1 MADNERTY
9 RIIFEADS
17 LDDARQKAAAL
28 DSQIDAISGSYRQAA
43 AGQDVAVSRMDR
55 NLEGHYEKIALQTR
69 LLRIQTDQTK
79 GELDKQIA
87 LIEERYAFEIAQAKG
102 NARIIKELEA
112 QKTLQ
117 IELANQRLQ
126 AKSSGAT
133 APIGRLSGAVA
144 GFAALTAAAFAVQ
157 PVVNFGKA
165 AISTAAN
172 FEAVKV
178 RLDNMYGSVEAG
190 NRAFDNFNR
199 VAATTPF
206 ALNEVVA
213 AGATLKAFGID
224 AEQRIKIVADLA
236 AFMGR
241 SVEDAASALGRAFA
255 GGAGAADIFRE
266 TGILNLIKS
275 KQGIDD
281 LTKLTLP
288 QFRDAMFKT
297 FSDPSSGIAGATDK
311 LSKTIT
317 GLESN
322 LGDAFDRMLANVG
335 NRFAPGY
342 KSTLAGLI
350 SITDS
355 LGNAFAST
363 VDRAKQFETLRI
375 DTGATVSQLQGLTK
389 TIADLGDPAR
399 LSAAEQEKLNA
410 TYQEIARIVP
420 GAVTQ
425 VDAYGNALSVN
436 LNVVNAFI
444 RSQQQ
449 LVNSTQNL
457 TLADLRGDLKD
468 AADRFLELQGRIDA
482 AQGRID
488 ALSVANVEAQRQ
500 KLLEFSKLAAQGVD
514 IDVLPSTARSAER
527 ISEDLN
533 KLRPELIETQK
544 ELERLGGAFIRAY
557 SDGDKIDVEKI
568 RLGMQLTKSEFEAVR
583 PAIDAYIRSL
593 DNATGFSKA
602 FNLDKLRRELG
613 LTAVEFNELV
623 NVIESRKE
631 ALKVGGVESPE
642 LNLRGF
648 SESVQAAAAQ
658 YDQFIQSLQSG
669 AFSLPPVT
677 VPEIEIPP
685 VNVPEI
691 EIPTPKVPEIPPIAA
706 PEVEVPA
713 VKIPEV
719 VFPPINAPELPP
731 INAPEVNVPPV
742 TVPPVEIPPIEVPEL
757 PAIPAP
763 KIETPKVPEV
773 VFPPIAPPQLPPI
786 AAPSVDM
793 SSIQQQFNLT
803 EQGVNALSIALAAYQ
818 AQLNSG
824 AIEQVDANT
833 KKQLEALELQRRTL
847 ELQTNIALNEYEKQK
862 AIVAERYA
870 SEIRQAGGNV
880 EVIKQLEAIK
890 ALEIEKINQ
899 QILSDAVKRDAE
911 IAAQGI
917 DAFKRFKAEIDK
929 ETQASLLK
937 FEQIEIPPP
946 PPPDPAVLREFDLIQ
961 ARIEKVGDVFKNSIL
976 KQWREGQG
984 VMTAFGEVAKGVLEE
999 IAATII
1005 KNAAIYAI
1013 ANILTG
1019 GSAGALTGGL
1029 NAGQFIF
1036 GNAFGGGSRLTTGGG
1051 NLNLA
1056 PAGGTV
1062 SLPSSGIAAP
1072 NITNNTTV
1080 EIKALDSSDVE
1091 SWLRFRGGAK
1101 MIKQTL
1107 PEVI

>member
-172 FEAVKV
+172 FEALKV

-436 LNVVNAFI
+436 LNVVNAYI
-444 RSQQQ
+444 DAQQRLISTSQRVTLNELRSDLQ
-449 LVNSTQNL
+449 ST
-457 TLADLRGDLKD
+457 
-468 AADRFLELQGRIDA
+468 ADRVIELGTNIERTQGRIE
-482 AQGRID
+482 
-488 ALSVANVEAQRQ
+488 ALSLAKIEGQRQ
-500 KLLEFSKLAAQGVD
+500 RAEQLA
-514 IDVLPSTARSAER
+514 
-527 ISEDLN
+527 
-533 KLRPELIETQK
+533 
-544 ELERLGGAFIRAY
+544 
-557 SDGDKIDVEKI
+557 
-568 RLGMQLTKSEFEAVR
+568 SEF
-583 PAIDAYIRSL
+583 
-593 DNATGFSKA
+593 
-602 FNLDKLRRELG
+602 
-613 LTAVEFNELV
+613 
-623 NVIESRKE
+623 
-631 ALKVGGVESPE
+631 
-642 LNLRGF
+642 
-648 SESVQAAAAQ
+648 
-658 YDQFIQSLQSG
+658 
-669 AFSLPPVT
+669 
-677 VPEIEIPP
+677 
-685 VNVPEI
+685 
-691 EIPTPKVPEIPPIAA
+691 
-706 PEVEVPA
+706 
-713 VKIPEV
+713 
-719 VFPPINAPELPP
+719 
-731 INAPEVNVPPV
+731 
-742 TVPPVEIPPIEVPEL
+742 
-757 PAIPAP
+757 
-763 KIETPKVPEV
+763 
-773 VFPPIAPPQLPPI
+773 
-786 AAPSVDM
+786 
-793 SSIQQQFNLT
+793 
-803 EQGVNALSIALAAYQ
+803 
-818 AQLNSG
+818 
-824 AIEQVDANT
+824 
-833 KKQLEALELQRRTL
+833 
-847 ELQTNIALNEYEKQK
+847 
-862 AIVAERYA
+862 
-870 SEIRQAGGNV
+870 
-880 EVIKQLEAIK
+880 
-890 ALEIEKINQ
+890 
-899 QILSDAVKRDAE
+899 
-911 IAAQGI
+911 GI
-917 DAFKRFKAEIDK
+917 DILP
-929 ETQASLLK
+929 T
-937 FEQIEIPPP
+937 
-946 PPPDPAVLREFDLIQ
+946 DPA
-961 ARIEKVGDVFKNSIL
+961 
-976 KQWREGQG
+976 
-984 VMTAFGEVAKGVLEE
+984 
-999 IAATII
+999 
-1005 KNAAIYAI
+1005 AI
-1013 ANILTG
+1013 NR
-1019 GSAGALTGGL
+1019 
-1029 NAGQFIF
+1029 F
-1036 GNAFGGGSRLTTGGG
+1036 
-1051 NLNLA
+1051 
-1056 PAGGTV
+1056 
-1062 SLPSSGIAAP
+1062 
-1072 NITNNTTV
+1072 
-1080 EIKALDSSDVE
+1080 LD
-1091 SWLRFRGGAK
+1091 
-1101 MIKQTL
+1101 QQ
-1107 PEVI
+1107 